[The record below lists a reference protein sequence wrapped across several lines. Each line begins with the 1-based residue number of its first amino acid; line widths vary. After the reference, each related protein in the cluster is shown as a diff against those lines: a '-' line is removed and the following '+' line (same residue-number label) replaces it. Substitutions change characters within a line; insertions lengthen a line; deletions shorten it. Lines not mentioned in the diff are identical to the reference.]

1 MWLLALKDSTSSSEW
16 VGAGQVPGEGHGS
29 SSVSST
35 QLQVSR
41 LLLSEP
47 GDRLCWK
54 SSAVRTRPD
63 LHDQLISEL

>member
-1 MWLLALKDSTSSSEW
+1 MEDSTWLLALKDSTSSSEW

-41 LLLSEP
+41 QAASP
-47 GDRLCWK
+47 GAWGQ
-54 SSAVRTRPD
+54 AVLQEQRGENPA
-63 LHDQLISEL
+63 